1 MTTLEKPP
9 DAFAL
14 HTLLEGCTAEV
25 ALNDVPL
32 SASERLRIQDS
43 VHATP
48 WVIDGVNQLRI
59 RVEATTLRL
68 EDLPVGLVARDREA
82 GPVRAWARVMSGRYA
97 EGVPDP
103 ERDATPLAL
112 TWGPT
117 SHAQDGLPCTVS
129 GTFLASGRPRWG
141 WQDARPL
148 DPGASDDRSK
158 VLAFVRELADAFGRG
173 DAAAVLARMP
183 TLVRESV
190 HFGDPAGGFAAGFAA
205 EMANVASEPGYEVAP
220 FRDDEVVLRPIAGGR
235 VLRVV
240 DATGDDLLR
249 STPRMETAFRFRLDL
264 AMIDGRLELARI
276 A

>member
-1 MTTLEKPP
+1 MTLEKLP

-32 SASERLRIQDS
+32 SVSGRLRIQDS
-43 VHATP
+43 IHVTP

-68 EDLPVGLVARDREA
+68 EELPAGLVARDREA

-97 EGVPDP
+97 ELVPDP
-103 ERDATPLAL
+103 HRDPTLLEL
-112 TWGPT
+112 TWGPL
-117 SHAQDGLPCTVS
+117 AQAADGLPCTVS
-129 GTFLASGRPRWG
+129 GTFMASGRPRWG
-141 WQDARPL
+141 WQDARIL
-148 DPGASDDRSK
+148 DPGSTEDRTL
-158 VLAFVRELADAFGRG
+158 VLAFVRELASAFAAG

-190 HFGDPAGGFAAGFAA
+190 HFGDPTGGFAAGFAG
-205 EMANVASEPGYEVAP
+205 EMANVTSEPGYGLAP
-220 FRDDEVVLRPIAGGR
+220 YRDDEVVLRPIAGGR

-240 DATGDDLLR
+240 DDSGAALLR
-249 STPRMETAFRFRLDL
+249 SAPSVAEPFRFRLEV